1 MLTTIVSVIVL
12 ALALVVYPK
21 VGLLDRI
28 KIAPISTTGYLISQI
43 IVPIMLFGTLLV
55 IFNGATLKIAKLM
68 PDFYNSET
76 LIRVLHL
83 GKCIRSGCLEKYAYS
98 AGNHCGRRNCR
109 SWVVQQN

>member
-43 IVPIMLFGTLLV
+43 IVPIMLFGTLLA

-68 PDFYNSET
+68 PDYNNSET